1 MVDRLQRP
9 GVEPLKN
16 PIIVQKYGGTT
27 LKDPGLLRNCGE
39 NICRE
44 YHKGKR
50 PVIVVSA
57 MGRADDPYATDTF
70 LNLAYA
76 ISATPALRELDLLMA
91 CGELVSATLLA
102 VQIQELGCPAM
113 ALTGSQLGIITD
125 RNHGNAEI
133 EDVEVKRIHQVLEAG
148 IIPVICGF
156 QGVTIDGELTT
167 LGRGGSD
174 ITAVAVAA
182 ALDLS
187 SATIYTDVPAIKTAD
202 PKIVASALP
211 IYHLNYQE
219 ILEMAIEGAR
229 VIHPRAVERAR
240 VDGIRL
246 LVTSLANDGIPPT
259 EIGPE
264 PSCAKINNGI
274 RAITYISSL
283 NQYRFQLL
291 PREMAIILDEIAV
304 AGISL
309 DNVNLAETGQ
319 DFTISQADVDLAEK
333 IFLDKG
339 TAVKKRDKCSK
350 ITLIGTGFRDTSGLM
365 NRIYRPLA
373 SNSIPI
379 YHSTDSPTQVSLLVP
394 GEKLADALNLLH
406 KVFFDKEEST

>member
-1 MVDRLQRP
+1 M
-9 GVEPLKN
+9 KN
-16 PIIVQKYGGTT
+16 PIVVQKYGGTT
-27 LKDPGLLRNCGE
+27 LKDPRLLRNCGE

-44 YHKGKR
+44 YHRGKR
-50 PVIVVSA
+50 PVVVVSA

-102 VQIQELGCPAM
+102 VQIQALGCPAM

-125 RNHGNAEI
+125 DNHGNAEI
-133 EDVEVKRIHQVLEAG
+133 EDVEVKRIRQVLEAG

-156 QGVTIDGELTT
+156 QGVTVDGELTT

-182 ALDLS
+182 ALNLG

-202 PKIVASALP
+202 PKIVESALP
-211 IYHLNYQE
+211 ICQLNYQE

-240 VDGIRL
+240 ADGVRL
-246 LVTSLANDGIPPT
+246 LVTSLVNDGIPPT
-259 EIGPE
+259 EIGPG
-264 PSCAKINNGI
+264 SSHTQKTRGI

-291 PREMAIILDEIAV
+291 PKEMSVILDEVAA

-309 DNVNLAETGQ
+309 DTVNLAETGQ
-319 DFTISQADVDLAEK
+319 DFTICQADVEMAEK
-333 IFLDKG
+333 IFLAKG

-350 ITLIGTGFRDTSGLM
+350 ITLIGTGFRDTAGLM

-373 SNSIPI
+373 SGNIPI

-394 GEKLADALNLLH
+394 EKRLADALNLLH
-406 KVFFDKEEST
+406 KVFFGEEGTK